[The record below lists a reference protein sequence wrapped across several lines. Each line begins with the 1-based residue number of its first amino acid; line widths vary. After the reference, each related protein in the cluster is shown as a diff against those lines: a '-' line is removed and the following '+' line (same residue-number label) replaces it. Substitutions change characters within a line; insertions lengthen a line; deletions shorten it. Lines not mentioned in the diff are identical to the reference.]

1 MHSILKPPREP
12 KDAPQIYSQ
21 YAETEKQK
29 LESYIASQDKRIEE
43 YEQVIKKLEDLP
55 KKISY
60 DAMLPICS
68 VGFFHGRIVSTNE
81 VFFRGKISRIQK
93 LQITMSIGDNYFVE
107 CSAFEAIQSLKRR
120 IQAINDAKSAAAK
133 SFELATRNHE
143 FFKSVFNPESG
154 DQVEIREDYDEEK
167 EREFREKR
175 KAKKTPDS
183 EASSSKIMTDED
195 LMKHLEALEMQEKEN
210 KEIEPDDEIGRVKI
224 RDQGTQPPS
233 GISKEE
239 FRKLLDRLE
248 ASSEDSEG
256 SDIDDEE
263 GESGEL
269 DSDDLP
275 EAETEVKRETPEN
288 EEEKPKDKKKKPR
301 VRFAEEI
308 DDKSEEM
315 SKESETKP
323 TSILKNTQPTPI
335 DYEALS
341 SIEKSEST
349 PRVIPGSKVAFS
361 GEVIERIVPEPFA
374 NSTFEE
380 KDQENPAPKPVSKF
394 KSSRA
399 AKK

>member
-81 VFFRGKISRIQK
+81 
-93 LQITMSIGDNYFVE
+93 ITMSIGDNYFVE